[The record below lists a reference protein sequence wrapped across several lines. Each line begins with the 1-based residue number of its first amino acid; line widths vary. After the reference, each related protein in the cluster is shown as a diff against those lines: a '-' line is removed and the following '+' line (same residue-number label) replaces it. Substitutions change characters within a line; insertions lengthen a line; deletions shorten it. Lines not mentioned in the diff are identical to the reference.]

1 MKIAISIPD
10 RLFRD
15 ADTFARRHHLS
26 RSALYAEAVKAYVEQ
41 RRSGDVTRQLD
52 EVYANQPSSLD
63 KLLQGIQSSSLPR
76 EDWQ

>member
-1 MKIAISIPD
+1 MKTAISIPD

-15 ADTFARRHHLS
+15 ADTFAKRHHLS

-41 RRSGDVTRQLD
+41 RRSGDVTQRLN

-63 KLLQGIQSSSLPR
+63 KFLQQIQASSLPG